1 MEANRKKIIEA
12 VNSLDKEEL
21 EKVSGMLEITDQIEQ
36 EQDEVAI
43 AYKNEQ
49 REASTEPKPEEIQ
62 LMENNIQ
69 SEVL

>member
-21 EKVSGMLEITDQIEQ
+21 EKVSGMLEIADQIEQ

-43 AYKNEQ
+43 AY
-49 REASTEPKPEEIQ
+49 
-62 LMENNIQ
+62 
-69 SEVL
+69 

>member
-21 EKVSGMLEITDQIEQ
+21 EKVSGMLETVDQIEQ

-43 AYKNEQ
+43 AYQNELQ
-49 REASTEPKPEEIQ
+49 EASAESKPEEIQ
-62 LMENNIQ
+62 
-69 SEVL
+69 

>member
-43 AYKNEQ
+43 AYKNEL
-49 REASTEPKPEEIQ
+49 REAS
-62 LMENNIQ
+62 
-69 SEVL
+69 